1 MGVWLMGLESRDDLQ
16 CFPGRPFRMP
26 EDKRLFAIQFWTMRT
41 AAREWGVSYQT
52 ARRWVLLHPETAVL
66 VRVWSPR
73 ALSPRWRL
81 CVFAGQ
87 PKTDSG
93 EGNALFRSSEWQ
105 RGMAKRRWWLRK
117 HGGGDPVAAIN
128 ASLQAALPVAPAARC
143 AQPIPGTNFPDQLPG
158 QMSLRE
164 FLAAEK
170 ECR

>member
-1 MGVWLMGLESRDDLQ
+1 MGVSSRDDIQ

-26 EDKRLFAIQFWTMRT
+26 EDKRLFAIQFWSMRT
-41 AAREWGVSYQT
+41 AAREWGVSYKT
-52 ARRWVLLHPETAVL
+52 ARRWVLLHPEAGVL

-73 ALSPRWRL
+73 ALAPRWRL

-117 HGGGDPVAAIN
+117 HGHAAAPIGGAD
-128 ASLQAALPVAPAARC
+128 LPAAPAARSR
-143 AQPIPGTNFPDQLPG
+143 QPIPGTNFPDQLPG

-164 FLAAEK
+164 YLAAEK
-170 ECR
+170 GVKV